1 MLSPLTPFQAVQQRT
16 AISLSGLYNATEV
29 SHAGTFPLD
38 DVSPTSTSLS
48 SGLCTPFDDSSLLS
62 PLGIPS
68 LINNT
73 LGPSIR
79 PTGNDHDAYIQVMRQ
94 YKLMQ
99 NKLHKEKHKHRLLK

>member
-1 MLSPLTPFQAVQQRT
+1 MSSPLTPFQAVQQRM
-16 AISLSGLYNATEV
+16 AMSLSGLYNATEV

-68 LINNT
+68 PINNA
-73 LGPSIR
+73 LRPSIR
-79 PTGNDHDAYIQVMRQ
+79 PMGNDHDAYIQVMQQ
-94 YKLMQ
+94 YELMW
-99 NKLHKEKHKHRLLK
+99 NELHKEKHKHRLLK

>member
-1 MLSPLTPFQAVQQRT
+1 MSSPLTPFQAAQQRT
-16 AISLSGLYNATEV
+16 AMSLSGLYNATEV
-29 SHAGTFPLD
+29 SRTGTFPLD

-48 SGLCTPFDDSSLLS
+48 SGLCTPFDNSSLLS

-68 LINNT
+68 PINNA

-94 YKLMQ
+94 YELMR
-99 NKLHKEKHKHRLLK
+99 NELHKEKHKHRLLK